1 MGAIRSIE
9 TRQMSG
15 VAMMSEF
22 LTLDAKL
29 SEKAQNLE
37 LAEEQLFRLFSLWQG
52 EAWTGEIKYPMA
64 FHIRDKNLDIDI
76 LKKAADTNPS
86 DPKVKRAIDMKIL
99 DLLDLDEDELAEMNS
114 TPDQSEI
121 QDQLMTG
128 VSNEEIQQN
137 IPGTTEQDIVAAA
150 AAAALEN

>member
-1 MGAIRSIE
+1 
-9 TRQMSG
+9 
-15 VAMMSEF
+15 
-22 LTLDAKL
+22 
-29 SEKAQNLE
+29 
-37 LAEEQLFRLFSLWQG
+37 
-52 EAWTGEIKYPMA
+52 
-64 FHIRDKNLDIDI
+64 
-76 LKKAADTNPS
+76 
-86 DPKVKRAIDMKIL
+86 
-99 DLLDLDEDELAEMNS
+99 MNS

>member
-15 VAMMSEF
+15 IAMMSEF

-29 SEKAQNLE
+29 SEKAKNLE
-37 LAEEQLFRLFSLWQG
+37 LGEETIFRLFSKWQG

-76 LKKAADTNPS
+76 LKKAADTNPV
-86 DPKVKRAIDMKIL
+86 DPRVKAAIDAKIL
-99 DLLDLDEDELAEMNS
+99 DILEVEPEETES
-114 TPDQSEI
+114 QDQQEEI
-121 QDQLMTG
+121 QDPLMT
-128 VSNEEIQQN
+128 E
-137 IPGTTEQDIVAAA
+137 AAA
-150 AAAALEN
+150 AAAARDN